1 MMNYK
6 AQGAPKMGRNSPRH
20 SDDNTP
26 GSDQDAFDKRSGGR
40 PSKAELIARM
50 KKAQDERSKEG
61 DTES

>member
-6 AQGAPKMGRNSPRH
+6 AQGAPKAGRNAPRH
-20 SDDNTP
+20 SARNKP
-26 GSDQDAFDKRSGGR
+26 GPDQDAFDKRAGGR

-50 KKAQDERSKEG
+50 KKAQDKRSQDG